1 MSKQPKKHSPDY
13 TLDQLKEG
21 YEGPIVV
28 MICRKWDVHTINGRY
43 LSTDFVISDEKENVM
58 HCTMRS
64 NTSHCFID
72 KIQEGVIVCMR
83 SFTVQKR
90 DEYRIIKD
98 NDHFIELNGSALV
111 RKDGKQVGGFVR
123 HPFQLMEFEKI
134 QPTEKYLI
142 DVIGFIVTVGKSA
155 HPITGSKTL
164 DFHLIN
170 ERGRTLRVIL
180 WGKLGDQL
188 LKMMSDHCGNYTIIL
203 TSMSAK
209 YYNGQLGISSCSSTL
224 ILDSDEIP
232 TIVEFKSKISDVDAT
247 EPSVPISE
255 SKPRNGTL
263 QELLNMGRDRRKDAT
278 TLQCEAEI
286 MHIRTKNSWYYPAC
300 GSGKCKK
307 GVTHKDG
314 QLWCDACDKPV
325 SYPKKVDVRDET
337 AETVVVIWEETAT
350 ELTKTSA
357 KVLLDGLTMLP
368 HALMNLYN
376 TKHVFEIKSHTYY
389 NYGEFESFTCTKV
402 FASNNSTVSELPDMT
417 EVSDDDAPDSSS
429 NTHKSLLKRLVRA
442 PQVCTPSKASEQIKK
457 EVRYMEE
464 DSGAEDE
471 TVEANPVD
479 RHAKEHEE

>member
-1 MSKQPKKHSPDY
+1 MSKQPKKDSPGY
-13 TLDQLKEG
+13 TLDQLEEG
-21 YEGPIVV
+21 DEGPIVV
-28 MICRKWDVHTINGRY
+28 IICRKWDVHNINGRY
-43 LSTDFVISDEKENVM
+43 LSTDFVVSDEKENVM

-64 NTSHCFID
+64 NISHCFID
-72 KIQEGVIVCMR
+72 KIQEGVVVCMR

-98 NDHFIELNGSALV
+98 NDHFIELNGSTLV
-111 RKDGKQVGGFVR
+111 RKAGKQVGGFVR

-134 QPTEKYLI
+134 QPTEKKYLI

-155 HPITGSKTL
+155 HPRTGSKTL
-164 DFHLIN
+164 DFHLTN
-170 ERGRTLRVIL
+170 ERIRGRTLRVTL

-188 LKMMSDHCGNYTIIL
+188 LKMMSGHCGNYTIIL

-209 YYNGQLGISSCSSTL
+209 YYNLGISSCSSTL

-247 EPSVPISE
+247 EPSMPISE
-255 SKPRNGTL
+255 SKLRNGTL
-263 QELLNMGRDRRKDAT
+263 QELLNVGRDRRKDAT
-278 TLQCEAEI
+278 TFQCEAEI

-325 SYPKKVDVRDET
+325 SYPKTRFRLEVDIRDET
-337 AETVVVIWEETAT
+337 AETVVVMWDETAT

-357 KVLLDGLTMLP
+357 KVLLDGLDG
-368 HALMNLYN
+368 MNLFTC
-376 TKHVFEIKSHTYY
+376 TKVFASNNSTVS
-389 NYGEFESFTCTKV
+389 ESFTRTKV

-417 EVSDDDAPDSSS
+417 EVSDDAAPDSSS
-429 NTHKSLLKRLVRA
+429 NTHKSPLKRLVRG
-442 PQVCTPSKASEQIKK
+442 PQVCTPSKASEPKKK
-457 EVRYMEE
+457 EVRCVEE
-464 DSGAEDE
+464 DSGAEEE

-479 RHAKEHEE
+479 KHAKEHEE

>member
-1 MSKQPKKHSPDY
+1 
-13 TLDQLKEG
+13 
-21 YEGPIVV
+21 
-28 MICRKWDVHTINGRY
+28 
-43 LSTDFVISDEKENVM
+43 M

-64 NTSHCFID
+64 NISHCFID
-72 KIQEGVIVCMR
+72 KIQGGVVCMR

-98 NDHFIELNGSALV
+98 NDHFIELNGSTLV
-111 RKDGKQVGGFVR
+111 RKAGKQVGGFVR
-123 HPFQLMEFEKI
+123 HPFRLMEFEKI
-134 QPTEKYLI
+134 QPTEKNISL
-142 DVIGFIVTVGKSA
+142 VIGFIATVGKSA
-155 HPITGSKTL
+155 HPRTGSKTL

-170 ERGRTLRVIL
+170 ERGRTLRVTL

-188 LKMMSDHCGNYTIIL
+188 LKMMSGHCGNYTIIL
-203 TSMSAK
+203 TSMIAK

-232 TIVEFKSKISDVDAT
+232 TIVKFKSKISDVDAT

-263 QELLNMGRDRRKDAT
+263 QELLNVGRDRRKDAT
-278 TLQCEAEI
+278 TFQCEAEI

-307 GVTHKDG
+307 GVNHKDG

-325 SYPKKVDVRDET
+325 SYPKTRFRLEVDLRDET
-337 AETVVVIWEETAT
+337 AETVVVMWDETAT

-357 KVLLDGLTMLP
+357 KVLLDGLDKVDDDAPVLP

-402 FASNNSTVSELPDMT
+402 FASNNSTVLELPDMT
-417 EVSDDDAPDSSS
+417 EVSDDDALDSSS
-429 NTHKSLLKRLVRA
+429 NTHKSPLKRLVRG
-442 PQVCTPSKASEQIKK
+442 PQVCTPSKASEQKKK
-457 EVRYMEE
+457 EVRYVEE
-464 DSGAEDE
+464 DSGADDE

-479 RHAKEHEE
+479 KHAKEHEE

>member
-1 MSKQPKKHSPDY
+1 MSKQPKKHSPGY

-21 YEGPIVV
+21 DEGPIVM
-28 MICRKWDVHTINGRY
+28 MICRKWDVHNINGRY
-43 LSTDFVISDEKENVM
+43 LSTDFVVSDEKENVM

-64 NTSHCFID
+64 NISHCFID
-72 KIQEGVIVCMR
+72 KIQEGVVVCMR
-83 SFTVQKR
+83 SFTMQKR

-98 NDHFIELNGSALV
+98 NDHFIELNGSTLV
-111 RKDGKQVGGFVR
+111 RKAGKQVGGFVR

-134 QPTEKYLI
+134 QPTKKKYLI

-155 HPITGSKTL
+155 HPRTGSKTL

-170 ERGRTLRVIL
+170 ERGRTLRVTL

-188 LKMMSDHCGNYTIIL
+188 LKMMSSHCGNYTIIL

-224 ILDSDEIP
+224 TLDSDEIP
-232 TIVEFKSKISDVDAT
+232 TIVEFKTNIRLAVGL
-247 EPSVPISE
+247 E
-255 SKPRNGTL
+255 
-263 QELLNMGRDRRKDAT
+263 AT
-278 TLQCEAEI
+278 TFQCEVEI

-314 QLWCDACDKPV
+314 QLWCDACDKPFRLE
-325 SYPKKVDVRDET
+325 VDVRDET
-337 AETVVVIWEETAT
+337 AETVVVMWDDTAT

-357 KVLLDGLTMLP
+357 KMLLDGLDEVDDDAPMLP

-376 TKHVFEIKSHTYY
+376 TKHLFEIKSHTYY

-402 FASNNSTVSELPDMT
+402 FAYNNSTVSELPDMT
-417 EVSDDDAPDSSS
+417 EVSDDDALDSSS
-429 NTHKSLLKRLVRA
+429 NTHKSPLKRLVRGLLL
-442 PQVCTPSKASEQIKK
+442 PEI
-457 EVRYMEE
+457 
-464 DSGAEDE
+464 
-471 TVEANPVD
+471 
-479 RHAKEHEE
+479 